1 MRAHAWLFSLF
12 FKCLRTQRRF
22 YDAQLWPVKLSAA
35 RAKQIQIER
44 TVMRILSAD
53 CFLLLTQLVCRNTLV
68 LQEQYWCCGRWW
80 WRWNQLN
87 PKRWRRWGGF
97 LWGFF
102 LVWFF
107 FCLLLF
113 VKENGKCLLLL
124 RSVTTIWA
132 NIHTQCL
139 VWWVSAHLFNLLRI
153 LLHVAD
159 AVHCAVRTFHITCH
173 SRQTDS
179 SFLFRLKKNN
189 YQKRLFLNKK

>member
-1 MRAHAWLFSLF
+1 MSENP
-12 FKCLRTQRRF
+12 KTV
-22 YDAQLWPVKLSAA
+22 LWCTVMTCQLSAA
-35 RAKQIQIER
+35 HTKQIQIER
-44 TVMRILSAD
+44 TVMGILSAD

-68 LQEQYWCCGRWW
+68 LQEQYWRCGWRWR
-80 WRWNQLN
+80 RWNQLD

-97 LWGFF
+97 LWGFLVLF
-102 LVWFF
+102 L

-132 NIHTQCL
+132 NIHTQSV
-139 VWWVSAHLFNLLRI
+139 VWWVSAHLFNLLPI

-173 SRQTDS
+173 SRRTDS
-179 SFLFRLKKNN
+179 SFLFHLKKIKK
-189 YQKRLFLNKK
+189 YQKRLFLN